1 MFTELAPAGD
11 LFSYCESHGGK
22 LEDSETR
29 VICRQLILAL
39 EYMHKKNIAHRDI
52 KMENVLVMQTYD
64 FSCRVVLT
72 DFGFANHVDPKTLRM
87 KSRVGTEGYVAP

>member
-1 MFTELAPAGD
+1 
-11 LFSYCESHGGK
+11 
-22 LEDSETR
+22 
-29 VICRQLILAL
+29 
-39 EYMHKKNIAHRDI
+39 
-52 KMENVLVMQTYD
+52 MENVLVMQTYD